1 MSEVG
6 LDEGGI
12 LEALSKPIYTR
23 AWTEYVYGR
32 TGVSKGKVVEEIR
45 HEASISLTTLLGA
58 ASLPIIYKVLQT
70 MLDRDILGKVGTGE
84 NMREV
89 NQSIGSELDPY
100 GDAFMNETPK
110 GWLFMPFNWMNTWK
124 YHSTTE
130 QRDNYRNK
138 WGLPTTGSGYDP
150 GMLDWPKLPAQKAT
164 TTD

>member
-12 LEALSKPIYTR
+12 LEALSKPLLTR
-23 AWTEYVYGR
+23 KWTEFTR
-32 TGVSKGKVVEEIR
+32 NRKGEIISQVEDT
-45 HEASISLTTLLGA
+45 AAFSLTTLLGA